1 LPAHEKLIAALEV
14 VTSTVDGGDAM
25 DVIFLD
31 FAKAFDKVPHRR
43 LLAQL
48 RAHGVQ
54 GEVLKWIESWLKNRK
69 QRVQYPP

>member
-1 LPAHEKLIAALEV
+1 MEFLEIL
-14 VTSTVDGGDAM
+14 TGTVDGGEAV

-48 RAHGVQ
+48 QAYGIGRNM
-54 GEVLKWIESWLKNRK
+54 LKWIEAWLSERK
-69 QRVQYPP
+69 TGWC